1 MRIQSLTGIC
11 VVALLSVSAYGA
23 SLGSTAVVNAAKNQ
37 DWEAVRALISQHADL
52 SAAEPDGT
60 TALHWAAHWNNL
72 DTVKLLIQAGANVKA
87 ANRYDATPISEAV
100 VKGSAALIEELI
112 KAGADPNTHT
122 TSEGE
127 TVLMTASRDGNAEA
141 VKVLLE
147 HGAKPNETESALGQT
162 ALMWAAA
169 EGHAQVIQLLLA
181 HEADPDLRSAD
192 RDTTLP
198 KLPAGT
204 PIAPINRGGLTAL
217 HFAARQGQ
225 MDSLKALLDGGVNIN
240 QGDVDGNSALVFAIL
255 NSHFDLAQYLLDRGA
270 DPNVVNKNGR
280 AALFVAVDVHDA
292 DRSPRPA
299 RVETNKL
306 TSMDMI
312 KLLVDR
318 GANIN
323 QQLTGSAAVP
333 KFAQDLG
340 SKTLAA
346 GGTPLMRAA
355 RSADVELVH
364 YLLDHGANPKLAG
377 NDGLTALMVAAGTG
391 GSPAE
396 MTLAKESKTLETV
409 KLFADLGLDVNA
421 KNDKGDTAL
430 HGAASKGLDSVVK
443 FLAEKGAKINARNK
457 RGFTPLDISLGKQ
470 TFLGNNGE
478 VHEST
483 AALIK
488 QLGGEP
494 GKEVKVLT
502 AAKATE

>member
-1 MRIQSLTGIC
+1 MRIQSLSGMC
-11 VVALLSVSAYGA
+11 VAALLSVAAYGA
-23 SLGSTAVVNAAKNQ
+23 SLGSTALVDAAKNQ
-37 DWEAVRALISQHADL
+37 DWDAVRALVGQHADL
-52 SAAEPDGT
+52 NAAQPDGT
-60 TALHWAAHWNNL
+60 TALHWVAHWNNL

-87 ANRYDATPISEAV
+87 ANRYDATPISEAA
-100 VKGSAALIEELI
+100 VKGSPALIEELL
-112 KAGADPNTHT
+112 KGGADPNTQT

-127 TVLMTASRDGNAEA
+127 TVLMKASRDGNAEV

-147 HGAKPNETESALGQT
+147 HGAKPNATENALGQS

-181 HEADPDLRSAD
+181 HEADPDLRSTD

-225 MDSLKALLDGGVNIN
+225 LDSLKALLDGGVSVN
-240 QGDVDGNSALVFAIL
+240 QVDVDGNSALSFAIL
-255 NSHFDLAQYLLDRGA
+255 NSHYDLAKYLLDRGA
-270 DPNVVNKNGR
+270 DPNIVNKNGR

-306 TSMDMI
+306 TSLDMI

-355 RSADVELVH
+355 RSADVELVQ

-377 NDGLTALMVAAGTG
+377 NDGLTALMIAAGA
-391 GSPAE
+391 GSGPSE
-396 MTLAKESKTLETV
+396 STLSKEPQALETV
-409 KLFADLGLDVNA
+409 KLFASLGLDVNA
-421 KNDKGDTAL
+421 KNEKGDTAL

-443 FLAEKGAKINARNK
+443 FLAEKGANINARNK

-478 VHEST
+478 VHETT

-488 QLGGEP
+488 QLGGEA
-494 GKEVKVLT
+494 GKEVKTVTL
-502 AAKATE
+502 AKAE